1 MENFVNHH
9 PFYKKRKRIGLAI
22 NILIAVSVL
31 IFYIYFDVSYLILF
45 FVIIALVL
53 MVSLGNGRMDNVF
66 AMKTKK
72 VFIKKEI
79 HKQFLGKKVTFSF
92 NNEFITSNDKQYMW
106 NEYSIV
112 DTDDLY
118 VFMYLKDSY
127 KVTLFPKFPKDLP
140 LEERDKLNRIIQE
153 KFNVNIR
160 L

>member
-1 MENFVNHH
+1 
-9 PFYKKRKRIGLAI
+9 
-22 NILIAVSVL
+22 
-31 IFYIYFDVSYLILF
+31 
-45 FVIIALVL
+45 
-53 MVSLGNGRMDNVF
+53 MDNVF